1 MACVDAPPSSL
12 YLSYL
17 DAEPPPGFL
26 LLFFLPLSPAPL
38 KLLHVATGAGPFG
51 PRRPH
56 FRTGKTFQGGQ
67 RPKMGM
73 RNDSGVCFAF
83 VLFSPVLPR
92 SVWWVINQLLRWAG
106 TWQCIT
112 GRGSRGGG
120 DPADGF
126 RGVATVTRSHIQ
138 KTTEIIFISYF

>member
-1 MACVDAPPSSL
+1 
-12 YLSYL
+12 
-17 DAEPPPGFL
+17 
-26 LLFFLPLSPAPL
+26 
-38 KLLHVATGAGPFG
+38 
-51 PRRPH
+51 
-56 FRTGKTFQGGQ
+56 
-67 RPKMGM
+67 MGM

-83 VLFSPVLPR
+83 ALFSPVLPR